1 MHTIASYDTPSPYPD
16 VNVPGHD
23 PSALQK
29 TPDGHFV
36 LLVTASG
43 GGEALGLRY
52 LDPADFGAGFKQG
65 APSYDTPGWLKRYNY
80 PCAQNGGVCPI

>member
-65 APSYDTPGWLKRYNY
+65 AASYDVPS
-80 PCAQNGGVCPI
+80 